1 MALPDILTWA
11 VPLGST
17 RSSENPDGTS
27 TCVSDPRTL
36 CPKAASSLTLTR
48 LYVFHRPEPLT
59 KGFPQVPWSKTRP
72 TEALGRIYRAPARPC
87 CGMEQSQG
95 EHAGWHCPST
105 PALCPCKDPR
115 ASWEAHARS
124 ALGTCLHHVPMPRP
138 FPSTTASV
146 NPTSSLHLSPHLTS
160 QKLLT
165 SLCIRALKHSSL
177 ASPTPHLPGCLV
189 SRGPDPLWGLLFHH
203 PARKWGRSHVS
214 SPPVSPQ
221 ETSCHSLA
229 LEPCPQGGL
238 QLGYCLVSKSCPTL
252 GVEPPWSEIPT

>member
-105 PALCPCKDPR
+105 PALCPCKDPGPPGR
-115 ASWEAHARS
+115 PTPGLLW
-124 ALGTCLHHVPMPRP
+124 GHVC
-138 FPSTTASV
+138 TTY
-146 NPTSSLHLSPHLTS
+146 PCHGP
-160 QKLLT
+160 
-165 SLCIRALKHSSL
+165 SL
-177 ASPTPHLPGCLV
+177 A
-189 SRGPDPLWGLLFHH
+189 
-203 PARKWGRSHVS
+203 
-214 SPPVSPQ
+214 PPRR
-221 ETSCHSLA
+221 
-229 LEPCPQGGL
+229 
-238 QLGYCLVSKSCPTL
+238 
-252 GVEPPWSEIPT
+252 